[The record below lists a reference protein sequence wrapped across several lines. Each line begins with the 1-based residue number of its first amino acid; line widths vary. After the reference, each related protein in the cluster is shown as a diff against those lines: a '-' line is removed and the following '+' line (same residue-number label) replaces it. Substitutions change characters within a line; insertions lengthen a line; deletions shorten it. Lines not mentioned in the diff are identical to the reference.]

1 MVCLIR
7 LPHMGATIMN
17 ASFNPPNLA
26 TLILDFDST
35 FTCVEALDVLAEQL
49 SAADPARAAE
59 LADIKTLTDQAMSG
73 EIGFSEALQRRIQIL
88 RPSRDEIAA
97 LAETLKGKISAS
109 IERNKAVFA
118 EHAGKFRIISGGFHD
133 FIDPVVADLG
143 IDAQYVLANRLI
155 YDGAGIAIGVDL
167 TNPLSQDGGK
177 IVAVQGLGL
186 AGAVVMI
193 GDGWTDY
200 EVYKGGEAERFYAF
214 TENVARPKVVAATQ
228 GCDATQVAASFDEVL
243 HAEGYQG
250 RYSFP
255 RSKMKVLLLENVHPE
270 AVRHFREEGYDV
282 STVKGA
288 LDEDDLIA
296 AIAGVHI
303 LGIRSKTNVTAR
315 VLEHADKLMAVGAFC
330 IGTNQIDLKACSQK
344 GIAVFNAPY
353 SNTRSVVEM
362 VLGLVVMLTRNIPD
376 KSVWMHQGKWD
387 KSATGAHEVRGK
399 TMGIIGYGAIGSQ
412 LSILAEAFGMRVI
425 YYDLAEKLTLG
436 NAKRYRS
443 LDALIGEADVIS
455 VHVDGRADNKNIFG
469 AAQFARMK
477 DGALFINLSRG
488 HVVDIEALAA
498 AIMSG
503 KIYGAAIDVFPEEP
517 RTNDDPFT
525 SPLMGLKNT
534 ILSPHIGGST
544 EEAQEAIA
552 EFASERLLNFLNR
565 GDTTFSVN
573 MPHVQLSEVQ
583 GRHRFLHLHRNVPGV
598 LAAINQIMAK
608 YDLNVLAQHLK
619 TNETLGYVIVDVDRG
634 YPKEALEDLRMVQGT
649 LKFRS
654 LT

>member
-1 MVCLIR
+1 
-7 LPHMGATIMN
+7 MGYTVMN
-17 ASFNPPNLA
+17 ASFTPPNLA
-26 TLILDFDST
+26 TLVLDFDST
-35 FTCVEALDVLAEQL
+35 FTQVEALDILAELL
-49 SAADPARAAE
+49 SAADPARAAQV
-59 LADIKTLTDQAMSG
+59 AQIKSLTDQAMSG

-88 RPSRDEIAA
+88 RPTRDDIAA
-97 LAETLKGKISAS
+97 LVDVLKGKISAS
-109 IERNKAVFA
+109 IARNKAVFA
-118 EHAGKFRIISGGFHD
+118 EHAGKVRIISGGFHD
-133 FIDPVVADLG
+133 FIDPVVAEFG
-143 IDAQYVLANRLI
+143 IDPTYVMANRLTWNEE
-155 YDGAGIAIGVDL
+155 GVAIGLDL

-177 IVAVQGLGL
+177 IIAVRGL
-186 AGAVVMI
+186 ALDGDVVMV
-193 GDGWTDY
+193 GDGWTDF
-200 EVYKGGEAERFYAF
+200 EVYKGGAADRFYAF
-214 TENVARPKVVAATQ
+214 IENVTRPKVIAATEH
-228 GCDATQVAASFDEVL
+228 GDATRVAASFDEVL

-255 RSKMKVLLLENVHPE
+255 RSKLKVLLLENVHPE

-288 LDEDDLIA
+288 LDEEALIE
-296 AIAGVHI
+296 AIQGVHI
-303 LGIRSKTNVTAR
+303 LGIRSKTNVTAK

-330 IGTNQIDLKACSQK
+330 IGTNQIDLKACSQR

-362 VLGLVVMLTRNIPD
+362 VIGLIVMLTRNIPD
-376 KSVWMHQGKWD
+376 KSVSMHEGKWD

-399 TMGIIGYGAIGSQ
+399 TLGIIGYGAIGSQ

-443 LDALIGEADVIS
+443 LDALLAEADVIS
-455 VHVDGRADNKNIFG
+455 LHVDGRGENTNMFG

-477 DGALFINLSRG
+477 EGALFINLSRG
-488 HVVDIEALAA
+488 HVVDIDALVK
-498 AIMSG
+498 AIDAK

-517 RTNDDPFT
+517 RTNDDPFE
-525 SPLMGLKNT
+525 SPLMGRRNT

-552 EFASERLLNFLNR
+552 EFASERLLNFMNR

-573 MPHVQLSEVQ
+573 MPHVQLSEVE
-583 GRHRFLHLHRNVPGV
+583 GRHRFLHLHRNQPGV
-598 LAAINQIMAK
+598 LANINKVLAE
-608 YDLNVLAQHLK
+608 YNLNILAQHLK
-619 TNETLGYVIVDVDRG
+619 TNETLGYVIVDVDQG
-634 YPKEALEDLRMVQGT
+634 YPKEALDALRTVPGT

-654 LT
+654 LV

>member
-1 MVCLIR
+1 
-7 LPHMGATIMN
+7 MGYTVMN
-17 ASFNPPNLA
+17 ASFTPPNLA
-26 TLILDFDST
+26 TLVLDFDST
-35 FTCVEALDVLAEQL
+35 FTQVEALDILAELL
-49 SAADPARAAE
+49 SAADPARAAQV
-59 LADIKTLTDQAMSG
+59 AQIKALTDQAMSG

-88 RPSRDEIAA
+88 RPTRDDIAA
-97 LAETLKGKISAS
+97 LIDVLKGKISAS
-109 IERNKAVFA
+109 IARNKAVFA
-118 EHAGKFRIISGGFHD
+118 EHAGKVRIISGGFHD
-133 FIDPVVADLG
+133 FIDPVVAEFG
-143 IDAQYVLANRLI
+143 IDPTYVMANRLTWNEE
-155 YDGAGIAIGVDL
+155 GVAIGLDL

-177 IVAVQGLGL
+177 IIAVRGL
-186 AGAVVMI
+186 ALDGDVVMV
-193 GDGWTDY
+193 GDGWTDF
-200 EVYKGGEAERFYAF
+200 EVYKGGAADRFYAF
-214 TENVARPKVVAATQ
+214 IENVTRPKVIAATEH
-228 GCDATQVAASFDEVL
+228 GDATRVAASFDEVL

-255 RSKMKVLLLENVHPE
+255 RSKLKVLLLENVHPE

-288 LDEDDLIA
+288 LDEEALIE
-296 AIAGVHI
+296 AIQGVHI
-303 LGIRSKTNVTAR
+303 LGIRSKTNVTAK

-330 IGTNQIDLKACSQK
+330 IGTNQIDLKACSQR

-362 VLGLVVMLTRNIPD
+362 VIGLIVMLTRNIPD
-376 KSVWMHQGKWD
+376 KSVSMHEGKWD

-399 TMGIIGYGAIGSQ
+399 TLGIIGYGAIGSQ

-443 LDALIGEADVIS
+443 LDALLAEADVIS
-455 VHVDGRADNKNIFG
+455 LHVDGRGENTNMFG

-477 DGALFINLSRG
+477 EGALFINLSRG
-488 HVVDIEALAA
+488 HVVDIDALVK
-498 AIMSG
+498 AIDAK

-517 RTNDDPFT
+517 RTNDDPFE
-525 SPLMGLKNT
+525 SPLMGRRNT

-552 EFASERLLNFLNR
+552 EFASERLLNFMNR

-573 MPHVQLSEVQ
+573 MPHVQLSEVE
-583 GRHRFLHLHRNVPGV
+583 GRHRFLHLHRNQPGV
-598 LAAINQIMAK
+598 LANINKVLAE
-608 YDLNVLAQHLK
+608 YNLNILAQHLK
-619 TNETLGYVIVDVDRG
+619 TNETLGYVIVDVDQG
-634 YPKEALEDLRMVQGT
+634 YPKEALDALRTVPGT

-654 LT
+654 LV

>member
-1 MVCLIR
+1 
-7 LPHMGATIMN
+7 MGYTVMN
-17 ASFNPPNLA
+17 ASFTPPNLA
-26 TLILDFDST
+26 TLVLDFDST
-35 FTCVEALDVLAEQL
+35 FTQVEALDILAELL
-49 SAADPARAAE
+49 SAADPARAAQV
-59 LADIKTLTDQAMSG
+59 AQIKSLTDQAMSG

-88 RPSRDEIAA
+88 RPTRDDIAA
-97 LAETLKGKISAS
+97 LIDVLKGKISAS
-109 IERNKAVFA
+109 IARNKAVFA
-118 EHAGKFRIISGGFHD
+118 EHAGKVRIISGGFHD
-133 FIDPVVADLG
+133 FIDPVVAEFG
-143 IDAQYVLANRLI
+143 IDPTYVMANRLTWNEE
-155 YDGAGIAIGVDL
+155 GVAIGLDL

-177 IVAVQGLGL
+177 IIAVRGL
-186 AGAVVMI
+186 ALDGDVVMV
-193 GDGWTDY
+193 GDGWTDF
-200 EVYKGGEAERFYAF
+200 EVYKGGAADRFYAF
-214 TENVARPKVVAATQ
+214 IENVTRPKVIAATEH
-228 GCDATQVAASFDEVL
+228 GDATRVAASFDEVL

-255 RSKMKVLLLENVHPE
+255 RSKLKVLLLENVHPE

-288 LDEDDLIA
+288 LDEGALIE
-296 AIAGVHI
+296 AIQGVHI
-303 LGIRSKTNVTAR
+303 LGIRSKTNVTAK

-330 IGTNQIDLKACSQK
+330 IGTNQIDLKACSQR

-362 VLGLVVMLTRNIPD
+362 VIGLIVMLTRNIPD
-376 KSVWMHQGKWD
+376 KSVSMHEGKWD

-399 TMGIIGYGAIGSQ
+399 TLGIIGYGAIGSQ

-443 LDALIGEADVIS
+443 LDALLAEADVIS
-455 VHVDGRADNKNIFG
+455 LHVDGRGENTNMFG

-477 DGALFINLSRG
+477 EGALFINLSRG
-488 HVVDIEALAA
+488 HVVDIDALVK
-498 AIMSG
+498 AIDAK

-517 RTNDDPFT
+517 RTNDDPFE
-525 SPLMGLKNT
+525 SPLMGRRNT

-552 EFASERLLNFLNR
+552 EFASERLLNFMNR

-573 MPHVQLSEVQ
+573 MPHVQLSEVE
-583 GRHRFLHLHRNVPGV
+583 GRHRFLHLHRNQPGV
-598 LAAINQIMAK
+598 LANINKVLAE
-608 YDLNVLAQHLK
+608 YNLNILAQHLK
-619 TNETLGYVIVDVDRG
+619 TNETLGYVIVDVDQG
-634 YPKEALEDLRMVQGT
+634 YPKEALDALRTVPGT

-654 LT
+654 LV